1 MPAQRKVQQVA
12 EFAKLLTS
20 QPIVGVVNIT
30 NLPASQFSTIRASLR
45 GKVDIRVGK
54 RKLIKL
60 AMAEAK
66 KSHPGLAALEPHLE
80 NIMPGLLFTS
90 ENPFALAKLV
100 QKNKSSAPA
109 KAGQTAPNDIW
120 VKAGPTP
127 FAPGPIIGQLGQLGL
142 KTSIEGGKIKITQDK
157 LVVPEGKVISADAAS
172 LLTRM
177 GITPMEIGLHL
188 QAGYENEQVF
198 TKAVLFID
206 EAQYLS
212 DIASAAAGAF
222 ALAIK
227 IAYPAPDVLPRLLA
241 KASGE
246 AKALALDAGILTPA
260 NAGQFLPR
268 AEREAAALEATMD

>member
-177 GITPMEIGLHL
+177 GITPMEIGLNL
-188 QAGYENEQVF
+188 QAVYENEQVF

-246 AKALALDAGILTPA
+246 AKALALDAGILTPE
-260 NAGQFLPR
+260 NAGQFLSR

>member
-177 GITPMEIGLHL
+177 GITPMEIGLNL
-188 QAGYENEQVF
+188 QAVYENEQVF

-222 ALAIK
+222 ALAIE

-246 AKALALDAGILTPA
+246 AKALALDAGILTPE
-260 NAGQFLPR
+260 NAGQFLSR